1 MTNNTPI
8 DEYAFWKNLILE
20 MEDKG
25 EKVQVQMFQL
35 MDLAEKK
42 TLDYLLDKF
51 DLEVT
56 DKQKQLKLH

>member
-1 MTNNTPI
+1 MANNTPI
-8 DEYAFWKNLILE
+8 DEYAFWKSLILE

-25 EKVQVQMFQL
+25 EEVQDKIFQL

-51 DLEVT
+51 DLKVT
-56 DKQKQLKLH
+56 DKRKKLTLH